1 MQNIE
6 ENYTKAMK
14 EFVKLAAQWGA
25 KPVQTTG
32 KHLKFRDALGNQI
45 SAPKTSSDFRAI
57 RNFKSELKNRGF
69 VQQLPKVKD
78 KGINPTQPP
87 KPIQT
92 PPTRETANQQT
103 TFKDFMNKVRPMITD
118 IRRPETLAAR
128 MERGW
133 RQSIKDLPLKIKA
146 EMGDK
151 IIRQLAREEN
161 IPRIVR
167 GVSYGLKYGG
177 KHPIPFVT
185 THPAF
190 SLLRNKT
197 KQVMP
202 SSATPVIGIG
212 AGKALYD
219 YVLKPLAQQRRKEQE
234 ERRTQ
239 LIPSGN
245 YPYGTGRVAKVT
257 EEYLDEKLIPQLIKG
272 AARQLLKTKGLQQK
286 VKSALPL
293 QQPKVLSLPRQVTGF
308 QTARGSTYTLSQKPN
323 SWAQTQRTA
332 PNDPFHPTAA
342 GTKQKSDW
350 TLFTTPAGGARMKT
364 RWNQGVSRTEFFK
377 GEPVSPKPK
386 VGRAPVEVWNQYQGG
401 GRAMHWGN
409 PITDVKS
416 ASTSGSNV
424 PLYGSQRRELS
435 QRVSTSL
442 RNPSNRQV
450 LRREIQSGQD
460 ASINNLYK
468 QRTNPKD
475 PMSVEDMLRN
485 FYRQK

>member
-78 KGINPTQPP
+78 KGINPTQSP

-92 PPTRETANQQT
+92 PLTRETANQQT

-151 IIRQLAREEN
+151 IIRQLAREE
-161 IPRIVR
+161 
-167 GVSYGLKYGG
+167 
-177 KHPIPFVT
+177 
-185 THPAF
+185 
-190 SLLRNKT
+190 
-197 KQVMP
+197 
-202 SSATPVIGIG
+202 
-212 AGKALYD
+212 
-219 YVLKPLAQQRRKEQE
+219 
-234 ERRTQ
+234 
-239 LIPSGN
+239 
-245 YPYGTGRVAKVT
+245 
-257 EEYLDEKLIPQLIKG
+257 YLDEKLIPELIKG
-272 AARQLLKTKGLQQK
+272 AARQLLKTRGLQQK

-332 PNDPFHPTAA
+332 LNDPYHPTAA

-364 RWNQGVSRTEFFK
+364 KWNQGVSRTEFFK

-424 PLYGSQRRELS
+424 PLYGSQRRELA